1 MTKSKEKKLKGGYN
15 FLHSQH
21 TIRERKRRKIKKRKK
36 SQLVSNHAPLLYMCK
51 GKGHWDA
58 SSDVVEA

>member
-15 FLHSQH
+15 FLYSQH
-21 TIRERKRRKIKKRKK
+21 TIRERKRRKKKK
-36 SQLVSNHAPLLYMCK
+36 SQLVSNHAPLLYMRK